1 MKPEEKAEFSRLLTG
16 VAELYGKNVSPYLF
30 EIYWYSLEK
39 YSLDEIKRAMRLH
52 TVNPDVGQFMPKP
65 ADFVRY
71 IEGKSQ
77 ERALFAWQKVVSAM
91 KLVGAYQSIIFDDKL
106 IHHVIDEMGGW
117 ISFCR
122 AEESKMPFIFQD
134 FSRHYIACLSHSPE
148 QYPIQLTGITEHQN
162 RLYGNFITPAI
173 FFNGIHKVSQ
183 SKLSEKLNYVKSE
196 EIKCLEKCYENE
208 SAA

>member
-1 MKPEEKAEFSRLLTG
+1 MKPEEKTEFVKLFTG
-16 VAELYGKNVSPYLF
+16 IAELYGKNISPYLF

-39 YSLDEIKRAMRLH
+39 YSLHEVKTAAQLH
-52 TVNPDVGQFMPKP
+52 AVNPDVGQFMPKP

-77 ERALFAWQKVVSAM
+77 ERALFAWQKVISAM

-122 AEESKMPFIFQD
+122 ADEAKMLFIFQD
-134 FSRHYIACLSHSPE
+134 FSRHYIACLSRSPNDC
-148 QYPIQLTGITEHQN
+148 PSQLTGITEHQN
-162 RLYGNFITPAI
+162 RLFGHWVAPAI
-173 FFNGIHKVSQ
+173 FFDGIHKISH
-183 SKLSEKLNYVKSE
+183 SKLLEKLNHVKSE
-196 EIKCLEKCYENE
+196 EINCVEKCSKTQTN
-208 SAA
+208 S